1 MVCNS
6 ILECVYSCSMQSA
19 STEFYCCK
27 LSDNYVSSKC
37 VLCGAQYISIVNVV
51 HVCICLVW
59 CMCCCNAIG
68 LMYVVHQ

>member
-6 ILECVYSCSMQSA
+6 ILECVYSCPMQSA

-51 HVCICLVW
+51 HVSVLCGAC
-59 CMCCCNAIG
+59 A
-68 LMYVVHQ
+68 VVML